1 LKKRFKAH
9 KLPFIIGD
17 TGGLKELG
25 EKGIANKCRL
35 MKLAHIDAVSV
46 ELKSKEDWKS
56 LPGVYS
62 QVKKHKMYLLGSIKN
77 IPAHRKEILSLDG
90 VKTSLDFYKNNTL
103 LNVCQRDN
111 VPLFIYVSEKD
122 RPQARILLKKI
133 GKKYSFPLVFMA
145 KDPHMGLF
153 SFLNEIRGR
162 NAHVYTGYK
171 DATEGIVSALLAL
184 AWGGQFIEKKIR
196 LGDIST
202 SRTDSYSIPEFKI
215 FSALL
220 EESKK
225 YLH

>member
-1 LKKRFKAH
+1 
-9 KLPFIIGD
+9 
-17 TGGLKELG
+17 
-25 EKGIANKCRL
+25 
-35 MKLAHIDAVSV
+35 MKLANIDAVSV
-46 ELKSKEDWKS
+46 ELKSKEDWQL
-56 LPGVYS
+56 LPAAYS
-62 QVKKHKMYLLGSIKN
+62 HVKKHKMYLLGSLKN

-122 RPQARILLKKI
+122 KTKVRMILKKI
-133 GKKYSFPLVFMA
+133 GRKYSFPLVFMA

-162 NAHVYTGYK
+162 HTHMYIGYK
-171 DATEGIVSALLAL
+171 DSTEGIVSALLAL

-196 LGDIST
+196 LEDIST
-202 SRTDSYSIPEFKI
+202 SRTDSYTIPEFRI